1 MTRCRR
7 GDAGGQNHERLKQVK
22 IDKETCIVIAIA
34 LAVLVAWGIYYPR
47 QQAEEMK
54 SRQRQAMIAQAQAE
68 YAELLR
74 KTEEGKTA
82 PRTLPAAADT
92 QRPETTP
99 VRTPV
104 PAAVPLQAPVT
115 FGNTLVDFTINPN
128 SGTIDKVAFRQFT
141 TSNRKE
147 PLVYDSVHAPD
158 RTFAIAGLDGWN
170 TVEIAKPLRTEET
183 LTLSRILAK
192 NGDRI
197 RITQLF
203 SLEKDS
209 YSLKCRVAIQNLSA
223 ANLVIPALKIWTAG
237 LPPLRNFSGDVLV
250 RDPRYIEY
258 GPLSAKKGVS
268 LDPEMKDGKFN
279 AVNGGIP
286 VEWVGVTNKY
296 FASLLFAEKPFDGG
310 FELRRNA
317 VPNELGKPGDI
328 YHLPSICG
336 VYKNVL
342 LNAGSTLELDFSCFT
357 GPKSLKEVRRLPESA
372 ISILHL
378 SYFSWMEF
386 LARPLM
392 WLLDYL
398 KDLSGSYGIAIILL
412 TIIVRVVFW
421 PVTQRANNSMRK
433 MQKIQPKIK
442 ELREKYKERPQEMN
456 AKMMELYREEKVNP
470 VGGCLPILLQLPV
483 FFALYSVLESAVELR
498 HVSFLWATDLTKPDL
513 VGPPLLFGYGIHPLI
528 LAMTALMVVQQKMTP
543 TTMEPMQQKMMMAM
557 PVIMLVMLYNLPSGL
572 TLYWTV
578 SQVFSIL
585 QMKYSQHIA
594 KREDEKEALKS
605 KSA

>member
-1 MTRCRR
+1 MI
-7 GDAGGQNHERLKQVK
+7 L
-22 IDKETCIVIAIA
+22 I
-34 LAVLVAWGIYYPR
+34 AWGIYYPK
-47 QQAEEMK
+47 QQAEEA
-54 SRQRQAMIAQAQAE
+54 RIRLQQASIAQAQAE
-68 YAELLR
+68 YAEAVRAIEAR
-74 KTEEGKTA
+74 KNVVQSVSAPPESAKT
-82 PRTLPAAADT
+82 PAA
-92 QRPETTP
+92 ESVHTP
-99 VRTPV
+99 ALPSLPR
-104 PAAVPLQAPVT
+104 QAPVT
-115 FGNTLVDFTINPN
+115 FGNDVVDFTIDPDN
-128 SGTIDKVAFRQFT
+128 GTIDKVAFKRFT

-147 PLVYDSVHAPD
+147 QLVYDSIYAPS
-158 RTFAIAGLDGWN
+158 RTFALAGLDGWN
-170 TVEIAKPLRTEET
+170 VIEIAKPVQTADT

-192 NGDRI
+192 NSGRI

-203 SLEKDS
+203 SLEKES
-209 YSLKCRVAIQNLSA
+209 YSLKCRIAIQNLSGE
-223 ANLVIPALKIWTAG
+223 NLVIPTLKIWTAG

-279 AVNGGIP
+279 AVNGGVP

-296 FASLLFAEKPFDGG
+296 FASLLFAAKPFDGG
-310 FELRRNA
+310 FELSRNV
-317 VPNELGKPGDI
+317 VPDELGKPGAV

-342 LNAGSTLELDFSCFT
+342 LNAGSTLDLDFSCFT
-357 GPKSLKEVRRLPESA
+357 GPKSLKEVRSLPESA
-372 ISILHL
+372 LSILHL

-398 KDLSGSYGIAIILL
+398 KGLSGSYGIAIILL
-412 TIIVRVVFW
+412 TVIVRVVFW

-433 MQKIQPKIK
+433 MQKIQPKVK

-498 HVSFLWATDLTKPDL
+498 HVSFLWASDLTKPDL

-528 LAMTALMVVQQKMTP
+528 LVMTALMVVQQKMTP
-543 TTMEPMQQKMMMAM
+543 TTMEPAQQKMMMIM
-557 PVIMLVMLYNLPSGL
+557 PFIMLVMLYNLPSGL

-585 QMKYSQHIA
+585 QMKYSQYIA

>member
-1 MTRCRR
+1 M
-7 GDAGGQNHERLKQVK
+7 
-22 IDKETCIVIAIA
+22 
-34 LAVLVAWGIYYPR
+34 
-47 QQAEEMK
+47 
-54 SRQRQAMIAQAQAE
+54 
-68 YAELLR
+68 
-74 KTEEGKTA
+74 
-82 PRTLPAAADT
+82 
-92 QRPETTP
+92 
-99 VRTPV
+99 
-104 PAAVPLQAPVT
+104 
-115 FGNTLVDFTINPN
+115 
-128 SGTIDKVAFRQFT
+128 
-141 TSNRKE
+141 
-147 PLVYDSVHAPD
+147 
-158 RTFAIAGLDGWN
+158 
-170 TVEIAKPLRTEET
+170 
-183 LTLSRILAK
+183 
-192 NGDRI
+192 
-197 RITQLF
+197 
-203 SLEKDS
+203 EKDS

-223 ANLVIPALKIWTAG
+223 ANLVIPALKIWAAG

-279 AVNGGIP
+279 AVNGSVP

-296 FASLLFAEKPFDGG
+296 FASLLFASKPFDGG
-310 FELRRNA
+310 FELSRNA
-317 VPNELGKPGDI
+317 VPNEFGTPGDV

-342 LNAGSTLELDFSCFT
+342 LNAGGTFDLDFSCFT
-357 GPKSLKEVRRLPESA
+357 GPKSLREIRRLPESTV
-372 ISILHL
+372 SVLHL

-412 TIIVRVVFW
+412 TVIVRVVFW

-528 LAMTALMVVQQKMTP
+528 LAMTVLMVVQQKLTP
-543 TTMEPMQQKMMMAM
+543 TTMEPTQQKMMMAM
-557 PVIMLVMLYNLPSGL
+557 PFIMLVMLYNLPSGL

-585 QMKYSQHIA
+585 QMKYSQYIA